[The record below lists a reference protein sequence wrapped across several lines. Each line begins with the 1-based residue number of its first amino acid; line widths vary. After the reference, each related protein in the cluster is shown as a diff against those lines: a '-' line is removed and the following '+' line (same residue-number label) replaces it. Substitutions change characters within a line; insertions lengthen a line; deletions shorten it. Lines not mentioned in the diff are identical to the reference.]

1 MAPKRKREPTT
12 KATAPKPAKEAGGDI
27 SSTSAGQVVLPK
39 GTKVSKRPILVPRRQ
54 KRKPAARRNATAT
67 KPDPPTKTQ
76 PTDVVPAVTTLP
88 RHLKI
93 QRIGSTAPAVSASHA
108 PTRPRSPKPRGSSS
122 LRTRRAPH
130 RPPLPSL
137 THRQALD
144 PARVEE
150 TRVSRMRRPLTAPQR
165 RALRRPTDTSK
176 VSHHSHFRL
185 ISRALSPRD

>member
-93 QRIGSTAPAVSASHA
+93 QRIGPTAPAVSASHA
-108 PTRPRSPKPRGSSS
+108 QTRPRSPKPRGSSS

-130 RPPLPSL
+130 MPPCLASHIAKLWTQHGLKELACPECAGPLQLRS
-137 THRQALD
+137 
-144 PARVEE
+144 VEHFCG
-150 TRVSRMRRPLTAPQR
+150 PQI
-165 RALRRPTDTSK
+165 RAK
-176 VSHHSHFRL
+176 
-185 ISRALSPRD
+185 